1 VKCLHFSPAHIY
13 TYTFE
18 PNPRWKSYY
27 AYAPE
32 IQQYFLN
39 FCEKYQLRKYIKLNH
54 KVISATWHNDKGQYE
69 VEVEHDGKVLTDW
82 CNILI
87 NGSGFLNK
95 WKWPS
100 IDGLHSFGG
109 KLLHSAA
116 WDRE

>member
-1 VKCLHFSPAHIY
+1 VQCLPSSPAHIY

-18 PNPRWKSYY
+18 PNPRWQSYY
-27 AYAPE
+27 AYAPD
-32 IQQYFLN
+32 IQQYFLD
-39 FCEKYQLRKYIKLNH
+39 FCEKYKLRKYIKLNH
-54 KVISATWHNDKGQYE
+54 KVISATWHNDKGLYE
-69 VEVEHDGKVLTDW
+69 VQVEHDGKVLTDW